1 MFAEPYSGQCVMN
14 YELEFYCNL
23 ADSLESKKFESLRIF
38 LLARAIREGQLLVC
52 SAAALVKLYNDLS
65 FVLF

>member
-1 MFAEPYSGQCVMN
+1 MN

-23 ADSLESKKFESLRIF
+23 AGSLESKKFESLRIF